1 MNTTTPPRS
10 LLPTCAAI
18 VAALALAGCAINPV
32 PVQQLANARIAIASA
47 TLAAPGA
54 QAPEELGRAREK
66 LALSQRWINAKDNEP
81 ASWLAEQALVDAE
94 LATAKVAT
102 IQARHAVLIARR
114 TDSSLI
120 RTAALSN

>member
-1 MNTTTPPRS
+1 MNTTHPLRP
-10 LLPTCAAI
+10 LLATSAAI
-18 VAALALAGCAINPV
+18 LASLTLAGCAINPV
-32 PVQQLANARIAIASA
+32 PVQQLANARTAIASA

-66 LALSQRWINAKDNEP
+66 LALSQRWVDARDNKP
-81 ASWLAEQALVDAE
+81 AAWLAEQALVDAE

-102 IQARHAVLIARR
+102 IQAQRAVLIARR
-114 TDSSLI
+114 ADSSLI